1 MMSKVTLHRAAN
13 LLKRLGGIFLNLL
26 DKILLLLEVLGLLV
40 FWVEQSALKLL
51 EKLRNA
57 NPKRKK
63 ELKKQLDTGNLNAE
77 EKRDILTKSK
87 DILTQHIRDGIEAIE
102 E

>member
-1 MMSKVTLHRAAN
+1 MMLKVTLHRAAN
-13 LLKRLGGIFLNLL
+13 LLKRLGEIFLNLL

-40 FWVEQSALKLL
+40 SWVEQLVLKLL

-77 EKRDILTKSK
+77 EKKDILTKSK